1 MYHGG
6 DETGNHASTISRASV
21 YTARPMRRELVATV
35 GKQERTLVIEN
46 GTNGHYR
53 IVLDGRSQVVDAAR
67 VGPGTWSLLV
77 DGRSYIV
84 DLDERRGRTVVLTRA
99 TETPV
104 KVEDAL
110 HKRLANAVGV
120 GRAGAGSGEVVA
132 APIAGRVVKLLV
144 GVGDDVVAGQPVAVL
159 EAMKM
164 ENEILAERGGKVSA
178 LHVQPG
184 VTVDTQDPMVTLA

>member
-1 MYHGG
+1 M
-6 DETGNHASTISRASV
+6 
-21 YTARPMRRELVATV
+21 
-35 GKQERTLVIEN
+35 
-46 GTNGHYR
+46 
-53 IVLDGRSQVVDAAR
+53 
-67 VGPGTWSLLV
+67 
-77 DGRSYIV
+77 
-84 DLDERRGRTVVLTRA
+84 
-99 TETPV
+99 
-104 KVEDAL
+104 
-110 HKRLANAVGV
+110 
-120 GRAGAGSGEVVA
+120 VA